1 MFTRTESKMRNVDVY
16 LYSQMKSDEG
26 KALAYS
32 NGKYQAESFIVKLE
46 RSTKNYFLE
55 FIY

>member
-1 MFTRTESKMRNVDVY
+1 MHNVDVY